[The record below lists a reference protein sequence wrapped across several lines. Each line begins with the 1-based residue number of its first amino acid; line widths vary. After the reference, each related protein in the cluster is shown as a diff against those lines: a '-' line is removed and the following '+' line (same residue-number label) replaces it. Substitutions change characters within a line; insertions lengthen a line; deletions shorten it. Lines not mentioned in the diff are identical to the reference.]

1 MAAPPLLPGALK
13 LTRPAPV
20 KATIEVI
27 EGAPGREAVIV
38 NDWVTLGAGL

>member
-1 MAAPPLLPGALK
+1 MVAPPLLAGALK

-27 EGAPGREAVIV
+27 EGAPGSEALIV
-38 NDWVTLGAGL
+38 NDWVTVGAGL